1 MINLFIL
8 FDLLLK
14 GVTVSNNYY
23 NYKVL
28 TETII

>member
-14 GVTVSNNYY
+14 GVAVSKNYY
-23 NYKVL
+23 YKVL
-28 TETII
+28 AETII

>member
-14 GVTVSNNYY
+14 GVTVGNNYY
-23 NYKVL
+23 YKVL

>member
-14 GVTVSNNYY
+14 GVTVSNNCY
-23 NYKVL
+23 YKVL
-28 TETII
+28 AETII